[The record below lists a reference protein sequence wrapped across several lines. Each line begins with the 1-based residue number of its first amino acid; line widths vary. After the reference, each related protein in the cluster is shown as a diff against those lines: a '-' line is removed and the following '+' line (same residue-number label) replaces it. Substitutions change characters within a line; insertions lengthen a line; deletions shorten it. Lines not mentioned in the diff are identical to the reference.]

1 MTKNKYFA
9 YFKVMF
15 ILGIVNSVA
24 IGLSTLSMVISS
36 IIEPVFLVFVL
47 IFGGVL
53 AVYIIGT
60 TKFAKFSKYTEEQ
73 LLADRN
79 SLTLWCVLFSILLF
93 PMGLLS
99 LIPLFNLNEEFPVQ
113 QTQYVHKAMENN
125 VQPVKNSM
133 DDKLEKIQKYYEM
146 KEKGVLS
153 LEDFLV
159 VKERILNE

>member
-15 ILGIVNSVA
+15 ILGIVNSVV
-24 IGLSTLSMVISS
+24 IGLSTLSMVLSS
-36 IIEPVFLVFVL
+36 IVEPVFLVFVL